1 MDHYKKIIND
11 LYNVE
16 REIILLNTIDNK
28 NFEKLYTILNIFEED
43 LKKIEKNNILLN
55 GFIDRHYNM
64 IKNIKNFLIN
74 INNEESLSY
83 HDKIIINI
91 LKMDKYIPLGIT
103 FVFEEFIKGITYFS
117 NEMEN
122 KKKMPI
128 YYRAAS
134 CGNSNTEF
142 KKKYLECYNDDLPDD
157 IEIKKKHILKC
168 YLERLIYD
176 DMYKNLILHHETNV
190 LNTYQL
196 TESGKNF
203 NSCFLGIELKIEIL
217 YDNRFPYNLLVYY
230 IKKGKI
236 NNLTN
241 EFKKEDIIKIESFA
255 KITYIDYYGNTHYHD
270 DLLYR
275 CDENNIKYSR
285 IQEFTTIL

>member
-1 MDHYKKIIND
+1 MDHYKKITND
-11 LYNVE
+11 LCNIN
-16 REIILLNTIDNK
+16 REIILLNTINNK
-28 NFEKLYTILNIFEED
+28 NFEKIYILLNIFEED

-55 GFIDRHYNM
+55 GFIDRHYNTIND
-64 IKNIKNFLIN
+64 IKKFLIN
-74 INNEESLSY
+74 INSEESLSY
-83 HDKIIINI
+83 HDKIITNI
-91 LKMDKYIPLGIT
+91 FKMDKYIPLGIT
-103 FVFEEFIKGITYFS
+103 FVFEDFITGITYFS
-117 NEMEN
+117 NEMEY
-122 KKKMPI
+122 KKKIPI

-142 KKKYLECYNDDLPDD
+142 KKKYLECYNEDSPED

-176 DMYKNLILHHETNV
+176 DMYKNLTLHHETKV

-203 NSCFLGIELKIEIL
+203 NSCFLGIELKIKIL

-230 IKKGKI
+230 IKKEKI

-270 DLLYR
+270 DVLYR